1 MVTSPPLAACGG
13 FRWTGARGGAVRNG
27 IVLWALVVGL
37 AGCGGDAPP
46 KPDPP
51 RKEAR
56 AAARDAPP
64 PPRAVTGYLFA
75 PATPTMGDVPPTEF
89 AHSCQ
94 GDAGGLKRDPVP
106 LGEPMRAS
114 LRLPPVLYHDT
125 LSLLPSPLRCVIQ
138 NENAW
143 TEIRILGRLRL
154 SRTFVGVTYAD
165 ETVLLAGLGTQPTAG
180 YDVRFDSVALRNDTL
195 FAFVGRTQP
204 RSGSVLTA
212 ASTSPVVV
220 LRIPK
225 HTGPVVFVEQ

>member
-1 MVTSPPLAACGG
+1 MVAWVLAMG
-13 FRWTGARGGAVRNG
+13 
-27 IVLWALVVGL
+27 LV
-37 AGCGGDAPP
+37 GCGGDAPR
-46 KPDPP
+46 KPLPP
-51 RKEAR
+51 QKEAR

-75 PATPTMGDVPPTEF
+75 PATPTTGDVPPTEF

-94 GDAGGLKRDPVP
+94 GDAGGLTRDPVP
-106 LGEPMRAS
+106 LGAPMTAS
-114 LRLPPVLYHDT
+114 LRRPPALYHDT

-138 NENAW
+138 NENGW

-154 SRTFVGVTYAD
+154 PRTFEGVGFTG

-180 YDVRFDSVALRNDTL
+180 YDVRFDSLATRNDTL
-195 FAFVGRTQP
+195 FAFVGRVQP

-212 ASTSPVVV
+212 STTSPVEVI
-220 LRIPK
+220 RIPK

>member
-1 MVTSPPLAACGG
+1 MALA
-13 FRWTGARGGAVRNG
+13 
-27 IVLWALVVGL
+27 VGL
-37 AGCGGDAPP
+37 IGCGRDAPP
-46 KPDPP
+46 KPLPP
-51 RKEAR
+51 QKEAR

-75 PATPTMGDVPPTEF
+75 PATPTTGDVPPTEF

-106 LGEPMRAS
+106 LGGPMHAA
-114 LRLPPVLYHDT
+114 LRLPPVLYYDT
-125 LSLLPSPLRCVIQ
+125 LSLLPAPLRCVIQ
-138 NENAW
+138 NQNAW
-143 TEIRILGRLRL
+143 IEIRILGRLRL
-154 SRTFVGVTYAD
+154 PRTFPGIGFAD

-180 YDVRFDSVALRNDTL
+180 YAVRFDSVAVRHDTL
-195 FAFVGRTQP
+195 FAFVGRTVP

-220 LRIPK
+220 LRVPK